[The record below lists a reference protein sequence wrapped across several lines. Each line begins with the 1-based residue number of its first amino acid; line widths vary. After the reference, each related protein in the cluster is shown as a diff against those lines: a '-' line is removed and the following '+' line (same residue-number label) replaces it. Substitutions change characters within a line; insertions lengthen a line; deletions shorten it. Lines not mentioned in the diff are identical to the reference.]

1 MNALPE
7 PQQVRV
13 EALRNFHGAV
23 VHALTELAPQAGPPA
38 ALAAA
43 GLSLQCEQC
52 GIQITGHEWL
62 AIIQATDSA
71 TLGDARLGRLHQG
84 YCGRKDCNS
93 YYYRVVFTEVSGVDW
108 TKVLD
113 HARREVPQEPTGATP
128 AGPLTPK
135 ALLRRRTALR
145 VSIGAVIILIL
156 LVIRRLWTGGS
167 IPLIR
172 PATKYE
178 VDPASTLPPTPPV
191 K

>member
-1 MNALPE
+1 MNTLPE
-7 PQQVRV
+7 PHHVRV
-13 EALRNFHGAV
+13 EALRNFHGALI
-23 VHALTELAPQAGPPA
+23 HALTERCPQAGPPA
-38 ALAAA
+38 GLAAA

-62 AIIQATDSA
+62 AVIQATDSA
-71 TLGDARLGRLHQG
+71 TLDDARLSRLHQG
-84 YCGRKDCNS
+84 YCGRKDCTS
-93 YYYRVVFTEVSGVDW
+93 YYYRVVFTGVPGVDW
-108 TKVLD
+108 AKVLE
-113 HARREVPQEPTGATP
+113 HATREVPLEP
-128 AGPLTPK
+128 AGAPPVAPLTPK

-145 VSIGAVIILIL
+145 LTLGAAIIVVL

-178 VDPASTLPPTPPV
+178 VDPASTLPPTPPA